1 MSLPDHD
8 LAPDPDDL
16 FAHTRMSL
24 GDHIE
29 ELRGALLRA
38 GKGFF
43 IALILGLFVAY
54 PVLQFIRYP
63 VESQLRKIEESR
75 QKKAEEELKQ
85 GTNPKLTEADQP
97 FPIALQ
103 LDRKELAKALGLPDS
118 NLDGWANVTAKLKP
132 SEVDGPTRKLRHAI
146 DNPGEQLIALTVT
159 ESFVVFCKVAIYA
172 GIVMSSPWIFWQ
184 LWMFVAAG
192 LYPHE
197 KKHVYKF
204 LPFSLGL
211 FIAGVCLCQFVVLP
225 KGIEYLLYFNEWIG
239 VRAELRLN
247 DWLGFAIMMP
257 VIMGVAFQL
266 PLVMY
271 FLYKIGIFEVE
282 TYIRGWR
289 MAIFIMT
296 IVGFFI
302 APSPDPFNGLCMALP
317 LWLLYFVGIWMCK
330 TWPNPKLDLEES
342 EESEMVEV

>member
-159 ESFVVFCKVAIYA
+159 ESFVVFV
-172 GIVMSSPWIFWQ
+172 
-184 LWMFVAAG
+184 
-192 LYPHE
+192 H
-197 KKHVYKF
+197 
-204 LPFSLGL
+204 
-211 FIAGVCLCQFVVLP
+211 
-225 KGIEYLLYFNEWIG
+225 
-239 VRAELRLN
+239 
-247 DWLGFAIMMP
+247 
-257 VIMGVAFQL
+257 
-266 PLVMY
+266 
-271 FLYKIGIFEVE
+271 
-282 TYIRGWR
+282 
-289 MAIFIMT
+289 
-296 IVGFFI
+296 
-302 APSPDPFNGLCMALP
+302 
-317 LWLLYFVGIWMCK
+317 
-330 TWPNPKLDLEES
+330 
-342 EESEMVEV
+342 